1 MPFASSHE
9 TVFKLRVNYQADE
22 IMEKIYSNMSACHLK
37 QGNWRRAI
45 ETADKVTLL
54 SGFASTPS

>member
-1 MPFASSHE
+1 M
-9 TVFKLRVNYQADE
+9 LRGLHQADE

-45 ETADKVTLL
+45 ETADKVLCLVTVL
-54 SGFASTPS
+54 